1 MLIEFVKSAFIDFSA
16 ESLMVPWIYICYNN
30 EFSADHGT
38 DASGQSGSG
47 AGASSAGGQS
57 ADASATAD
65 KSKKAS

>member
-1 MLIEFVKSAFIDFSA
+1 MKSAFIDFSA